1 MSVPKTAR
9 EAIEEFVEAI
19 AEHYVAVKSRAS
31 DGEREGSGA
40 EEFVSAIEYDLRS
53 TLRDRLSKLDTAKES
68 ELAPTVDL
76 TDSELS
82 NQRVEARSVGDSRSG
97 EILDADL
104 EETLDTSQH
113 PELGETTDFELLDR
127 DDTKPGAGP
136 IDFAEGQTVAL
147 DQGIAPAGK
156 NAAVKAGGSSK
167 EPADFS
173 YDRPTMDSGN
183 GRLARSSVRSGS
195 LPDLPDD
202 YEILSVLGRGGMGVV
217 YKARHLPLDRLVA
230 LKMILHGANASKDQL
245 NRFQREAEA
254 AARLSHPNIVSIYE
268 VGSHKGLPYFSL
280 EFIQGRDLSDLMKQQ
295 TMSETDAAMML
306 VQVARAVHYSHQM
319 GILHRDLKPQNIL
332 LTEDGVPKV
341 ADFGLAKRLDDDGD
355 QDTERTR
362 EGVIVGTPGYMAPEQ
377 ASGNAVGPPT
387 DIYALGSIL
396 YYMMTG
402 RPPFAAPTPLETVRQ
417 LIDQDPVWPSKLQ
430 TDLDKDLETICLKS
444 LEKDPK
450 KRYQTADEFADE
462 LQRFLNHEPILA
474 RPITRQ
480 ERVWKWCK
488 RNPVVAS
495 LSGLAASLLLCLLF
509 GGIISALVINEQKK
523 AEELAKH
530 QAEENAKLSHDT
542 TRLVLYDTKS
552 FFNSNPELQPLR
564 ESLMTQIV
572 ERLERHYAE
581 QTQENPSAVFA
592 ASADRHLGQIYV
604 ATGDFRKAIDKLEE
618 SQKSLQ
624 SLAAAGKISNAA
636 SSQMHITLGLGDA
649 HDGLGEIKKAE
660 KYYLDLEKQ
669 CLAVKPRQEPFDMVP
684 LSIVYGRLGKV
695 YRNLGNPEKS
705 REYFVKA
712 ERLNRR
718 AYEENPKSITAI
730 EELSGALGELGQTYE
745 RAGDTKRM
753 LESTREA
760 IRLKTELPENVLNTA
775 RQHNLARDQKNLA
788 QQYMLVNQEQE
799 SKELLEQAADTVDDL
814 LKVSD
819 DARIQSNARNIYYLR
834 GIVLERLG
842 GNATESFKR
851 AEEIQRRL
859 LEKSDSR
866 VARGELLKILA
877 RAGSVDEAIEL
888 VDRLAAESD
897 ESVWSCGYAAC
908 GYALIAEHVP
918 EDDPQRAAL
927 ISKSIDMTRKLIR
940 KHQYHDFE
948 SLRSTDID
956 FEPLQQNE
964 DYLKM
969 LQEEQKRVREKKTQD
984 NKS

>member
-19 AEHYVAVKSRAS
+19 AEHYVAVKLRSS
-31 DGEREGSGA
+31 DGEQEGSGA

-76 TDSELS
+76 TDSRLL
-82 NQRVEARSVGDSRSG
+82 NQRAQAGIVGDSKSG

-104 EETLDTSQH
+104 GETLDTSQH
-113 PELGETTDFELLDR
+113 PELGETTSFELPAR
-127 DDTKPGAGP
+127 DDTKRGPGRM
-136 IDFAEGQTVAL
+136 DFADGDTVSL
-147 DQGIAPAGK
+147 DPGIAPDGK
-156 NAAVKAGGSSK
+156 VAAIKAGGSSNDL
-167 EPADFS
+167 ADLS

-183 GRLARSSVRSGS
+183 GHPARSSVRSGS
-195 LPDLPDD
+195 LPDLPKD
-202 YEILSVLGRGGMGVV
+202 YEILSVLGRGGMGIV

-280 EFIQGRDLSDLMKQQ
+280 EFIQGCDLSDLMKQQ
-295 TMSETDAAMML
+295 TMSAMDAAKML

-332 LTEDGVPKV
+332 LTENGVPKV
-341 ADFGLAKRLDDDGD
+341 ADFGLAKRLDDDID
-355 QDTERTR
+355 QDAERTR

-377 ASGNAVGPPT
+377 ASGNTVGPPT

-402 RPPFAAPTPLETVRQ
+402 RPPFTAPTPLETVRQ
-417 LIDQDPVWPSKLQ
+417 LLDQDPVWPSKLQ

-450 KRYQTADEFADE
+450 KRYQTAEEFADE

-474 RPITRQ
+474 RPITRR
-480 ERVWKWCK
+480 ERVWKWCQ

-495 LSGLAASLLLCLLF
+495 LSGLAAGLVLCLLF

-552 FFNSNPELQPLR
+552 FFNANPELQPLR

-572 ERLERHYAE
+572 EKLERHYAE

-604 ATGDFRKAIDKLEE
+604 ATGDFRKAIDKLEK
-618 SQKSLQ
+618 SQNELRA
-624 SLAAAGKISNAA
+624 LAAENKVSNAT

-649 HDGLGEIKKAE
+649 HYGLGEIKKAE

-669 CLAVKPRQEPFDMVP
+669 CLGVQPGQEPFDMVP
-684 LSIVYGRLGKV
+684 LATLYGRLGKV

-712 ERLNRR
+712 ERLHRT
-718 AYEENPKSITAI
+718 AYEENPKSVTAM
-730 EELSGALGELGQTYE
+730 EELSGALGELGRVYE
-745 RAGDTKRM
+745 REGDTERM
-753 LESTREA
+753 LESTHEA
-760 IRLKTELPENVLNTA
+760 IRLKSELPASTLNTA
-775 RQHNLARDQKNLA
+775 RKNNLARDQKNLA
-788 QQYMLVNQEQE
+788 QQYLLVNQERK
-799 SKELLEQAADTVDDL
+799 SKELLEKAAETVGDL
-814 LKVSD
+814 LDDTD
-819 DARIQSNARNIYYLR
+819 DARIQSLARNTYYLQ
-834 GIVLERLG
+834 GIVLQRLG
-842 GNATESFKR
+842 EDGAKSFAR
-851 AEEIQRRL
+851 AEGVQRRL
-859 LEKSDSR
+859 IEKSDSR
-866 VARGELLKILA
+866 IAQGELLKILA
-877 RAGSVDEAIEL
+877 RMGRVDDAMKIA
-888 VDRLAAESD
+888 DQLADESD
-897 ESVWSCGYAAC
+897 ESIWNCGYAAC
-908 GYALIAEHVP
+908 GYALIAEHLP

-927 ISKSIDMTRKLIR
+927 ISKSIDITRKLIQ

-956 FEPLQQNE
+956 FEPLQQNK

-969 LQEEQKRVREKKTQD
+969 LEEEQARVQEQKVQEK
-984 NKS
+984 N